1 MKRMMAGLVVFA
13 LAVIPSCGGNNPS
26 GSSPVSPEY
35 YPMQVGDWWDYS
47 YSVIELEPD
56 SGLSYEGYRH
66 YEVLSQQDST
76 YKVEL
81 AQYYWLWNH
90 QVLPDTVV
98 SRDTL
103 TVILTSDSV
112 RVTSSDSTYNC
123 KILDL
128 PLEEGKTWD
137 GVCTVLD
144 LDVYVETPAGT
155 FESCAEVLEYWEKQY
170 YCYYHK
176 MYCPDIGL
184 VEFNAYDVY
193 PNPNDPV
200 LRVDIYYELIGSS
213 YL

>member
-1 MKRMMAGLVVFA
+1 MKKMIAAAILST
-13 LAVIPSCGGNNPS
+13 LAVIGGCGENNPS
-26 GSSPVSPEY
+26 SSSPVSPEY
-35 YPMQVGDWWDYS
+35 YPMQVGSWWNYD

-56 SGLSYEGYRH
+56 SGLSYEGSRH
-66 YEVLSQQDST
+66 YEVLSQEDST
-76 YKVEL
+76 YMVAL
-81 AQYYWLWNH
+81 TQYYWLWNH
-90 QVLPDTVV
+90 YILADTLV

-103 TVILTSDSV
+103 NVMVTSDSV
-112 RVTSSDSTYNC
+112 TLISSDSTYNC

-144 LDVYVETPAGT
+144 LDAHVETPAGT
-155 FESCAEVLEYWEKQY
+155 FENCAEVLEYWENQY
-170 YCYYHK
+170 FCYYHK

-193 PNPNDPV
+193 PDPNNPD
-200 LRVDIYYELIGSS
+200 LRVDIYYELTGSN